1 MQLVSIYFYIKKLLI
16 NKKGDSCMENITMDE
31 VERKLNDKEMEKI
44 FKRICTYFNKN
55 ESLIKKFK
63 KK

>member
-1 MQLVSIYFYIKKLLI
+1 MK
-16 NKKGDSCMENITMDE
+16 NITFRVIKELSDKDMEE
-31 VERKLNDKEMEKI
+31 V
-44 FKRICTYFNKN
+44 FKRICKYFNKN

>member
-1 MQLVSIYFYIKKLLI
+1 
-16 NKKGDSCMENITMDE
+16 MENITMDE

>member
-1 MQLVSIYFYIKKLLI
+1 
-16 NKKGDSCMENITMDE
+16 MENITMDE

-63 KK
+63 KKQDKRMKFFKKSVEVLI